1 MDPEKKIVET
11 TLPTYTLPTYTR
23 MDDVRMEIGRAINRE
38 GMFKDA
44 ETGAAKNL
52 YDLIE
57 KDQFNLANKFNY
69 GPQYRTAKSLVSLRK
84 AVEDDMVSLFGRQID
99 QSFLQGLETA
109 TTSLSKGDADSFA
122 KLIKAIPANMRQRVT
137 ASALTTAF
145 GELNKKGTLDFNT
158 YANWYEGLKKNKQ
171 AYAAL
176 MNNLPEGANKSLAD
190 FYMIANGIRMA
201 GKENL
206 SSEAIQG
213 FRSGFKAKPGHQGVD
228 SLLSKIYRVGKR
240 AAVGIPLEALT
251 SAVGAPG
258 AGLAAGIASALSA
271 PIKRPVGIPD
281 VTKSIDALIGS
292 PAFISL
298 ATTISRPTNATT
310 GGPVTKAI
318 RRVAMS
324 KEFRRFSDAVE
335 LPKTLDARIQWIQSA
350 LQTERQLSPDEQP
363 EPQTQPVGQ

>member
-1 MDPEKKIVET
+1 
-11 TLPTYTLPTYTR
+11 
-23 MDDVRMEIGRAINRE
+23 
-38 GMFKDA
+38 
-44 ETGAAKNL
+44 
-52 YDLIE
+52 
-57 KDQFNLANKFNY
+57 
-69 GPQYRTAKSLVSLRK
+69 
-84 AVEDDMVSLFGRQID
+84 
-99 QSFLQGLETA
+99 
-109 TTSLSKGDADSFA
+109 
-122 KLIKAIPANMRQRVT
+122 
-137 ASALTTAF
+137 
-145 GELNKKGTLDFNT
+145 LNKKGTLDFNT

-176 MNNLPEGANKSLAD
+176 MNNMPEGANKKLAD

-240 AAVGIPLEALT
+240 AAIGIPLEALT
-251 SAVGAPG
+251 SVAGSPG

-363 EPQTQPVGQ
+363 EPQQQTEAQ